1 MANKSSKII
10 ILFFSTI
17 FLVLLILY
25 IQTLSKPDWRTI
37 SGFELKIG
45 GNIEEIEAFYS
56 ALENRLMGYPDW
68 INIVLTGEL
77 SNFQKD
83 YSPFLI
89 PDIKFENYN
98 KIYTSMEMTQ
108 LLVEYSVY
116 LETVILNPQAIDSS
130 VVTLELNKLHRFS
143 SILNSHIIENQNVFV
158 GDIIDIIKFDINQF
172 YDSISNTQTIYIFLN
187 EGEFVNSQLKQ
198 IVNQLQIEIKELT
211 KIIDIDISLL
221 NHEFQI
227 LNIDMLDLLAN
238 EQKYRSSEYSHIY
251 KYLPSIN
258 YNAFNARMS
267 SMKKN
272 IQNNNFNAISTPSEF
287 LMILSI
293 IEEQLIEFQF
303 RGNFHSIYILNLVNK
318 LVGDGVTQAGL
329 LTSMINS
336 LNDRRYTYIV
346 KDYLSE
352 SSGYL
357 NIESRKIAELTC
369 PRIESL
375 PNIISSKYLDNN
387 HSIILKIK

>member
-1 MANKSSKII
+1 
-10 ILFFSTI
+10 
-17 FLVLLILY
+17 LVLLILY

>member
-89 PDIKFENYN
+89 SDIKFENYN

-227 LNIDMLDLLAN
+227 LNIDILDLLAN

>member
-45 GNIEEIEAFYS
+45 GNIEEIEAFYW

-227 LNIDMLDLLAN
+227 LNIDILDLLAN
-238 EQKYRSSEYSHIY
+238 EQKYRLSEYSHIY

-352 SSGYL
+352 SSEYL
-357 NIESRKIAELTC
+357 NIEARKLTELTY
-369 PRIESL
+369 PRFESL
-375 PNIISSKYLDNN
+375 PNRISSKYLDNN